1 MNRRDCLAGLISGA
15 ALTPASSPAVDML
28 AVGNRAPPTVAL
40 VCWGVAATLGGM
52 SMEWRRDSAG
62 RTGEAANGFGW
73 VTRFVLP
80 EVCWHGSLKNFCNLA
95 FTLNRSHLP
104 ALFQSVELVVLVATL
119 GDAHSPALTLEELI
133 DSAAAVKKT
142 VHLTVMVDGALSTS
156 LEASLQ
162 ARIEALRERVGEGV
176 VFFATAPG
184 FDIANRHVHGSG
196 DRPKDTSVAQDGGHD
211 NLASLLHNF
220 DLGEIVNAALIR
232 GLKVVGV
239 TFSGADTCLQT

>member
-28 AVGNRAPPTVAL
+28 AVSHRAPPTVAL

-52 SMEWRRDSAG
+52 IMEWRRDSAG

-80 EVCWHGSLKNFCNLA
+80 EVCWHGSLKNFCNLT
-95 FTLNRSHLP
+95 FTLNRNHLP
-104 ALFQSVELVVLVATL
+104 ALLQSVDLVVLVATL
-119 GDAHSPALTLEELI
+119 DDTHSPGLTLVELI

-142 VHLTVMVDGALSTS
+142 VHLTVVVDGALSAS
-156 LEASLQ
+156 LEAY
-162 ARIEALRERVGEGV
+162 IEALRERVGEGV
-176 VFFATAPG
+176 VFLATAPG
-184 FDIANRHVHGSG
+184 FDTANRHVHGSG
-196 DRPKDTSVAQDGGHD
+196 DRSKDTSSPQDSGHD
-211 NLASLLHNF
+211 NLASLRHNF
-220 DLGEIVNAALIR
+220 YMGDIVNAALIR

-239 TFSGADTCLQT
+239 TFSGADTCRHA